1 MACFD
6 QRWRRAIA
14 ALTFLTA
21 GLGLAGCG
29 GGGIS
34 NPLPAVTGSL
44 PSWFGSAKS
53 ASVDASGTPVATPGP
68 SMDEDCP
75 VADVRRG
82 ASTLRSATKTE
93 GATANDVRYQITIV
107 ELVRECKLIAGTVHI
122 RVGVRG
128 HVIVGPAGAPSQVSI
143 PLRYAV
149 IREGVEPKTI
159 VTDFRHASVSMPP
172 GNGNV
177 QFTDIEEDLS
187 FPMPSQ
193 RELESYVV
201 YVGFDEASDHA
212 RPAKKKGKRRR

>member
-6 QRWRRAIA
+6 QRWRRAAAVATLLIA
-14 ALTFLTA
+14 AVA
-21 GLGLAGCG
+21 LAGCG

-34 NPLPAVTGSL
+34 NPLPAVTRNL
-44 PSWFGSAKS
+44 PSWFSGARS
-53 ASVDASGTPVATPGP
+53 ASADANTTPVATPAP
-68 SMDEDCP
+68 SMDDDCP

-93 GATANDVRYQITIV
+93 GVTANDVRYQLTIV
-107 ELVRECKLIAGTVHI
+107 ELVRECKLIAGTVHF

-128 HVIVGPAGAPSQVSI
+128 HVIVGPAGAPSEVSI

-149 IREGVEPKTI
+149 IREGVQPKTI
-159 VTDFRHASVSMPP
+159 VTDFRRALVNMPP
-172 GNGNV
+172 GAGNV

-193 RELESYVV
+193 LELQSYVV

-212 RPAKKKGKRRR
+212 RPAKKGKRRR